1 MTVTTLEANDII
13 TLVSYRFALV
23 LSAGYQKESSQEMY
37 RDVH

>member
-1 MTVTTLEANDII
+1 MIVMTLDANDII
-13 TLVSYRFALV
+13 TLVSYLLALV